1 MQGMMGEIAVVYLYG
16 TSSPRETE
24 QGKKSH
30 FIVEMMD
37 LLRQ

>member
-1 MQGMMGEIAVVYLYG
+1 MRGMMGEIAVVYLYG

-24 QGKKSH
+24 QGKKV

-37 LLRQ
+37 LLSQ